1 MDPKGV
7 REQSKSKQK
16 GRRELSDSL
25 PAHRDLADASWQLAK
40 KDCRCFHEACAMP
53 RQARIEVPGIPM
65 HVTQRGVNRCAI
77 FLDDDDR
84 HHYRRLLREACTRHA
99 VLVHAYVLMGNHVHL
114 LVSAERALAF
124 SRAMCLLGQGYVPAF
139 NRRHGRTGTLWE
151 GRFRSCLVD
160 SEGYLLTAYRYI
172 ELNPVRA
179 GMVERAE
186 DYPWSSVRANLGVA
200 GDPLVTPHAQ
210 FIAMGTDL
218 VERSSWYRAWL
229 DQAVPP
235 DDLDAFRTHAA
246 QERAFG
252 STRFQ
257 AMVAATLNREVSVR
271 RRGRPRREPVADALV
286 EEFKR

>member
-1 MDPKGV
+1 
-7 REQSKSKQK
+7 
-16 GRRELSDSL
+16 
-25 PAHRDLADASWQLAK
+25 
-40 KDCRCFHEACAMP
+40 
-53 RQARIEVPGIPM
+53 M
-65 HVTQRGVNRCAI
+65 HVTHRGVNRAAV
-77 FLDDDDR
+77 FLDAEDFDR
-84 HHYRRLLREACTRHA
+84 YRTLLGKALSREGVA
-99 VLVHAYVLMGNHVHL
+99 LHAYVLMGNHVHL

-210 FIAMGTDL
+210 FIAMGTDIA
-218 VERSSWYRAWL
+218 ERSSWYRAWL
-229 DQAVPP
+229 DQGVPP

-271 RRGRPRREPVADALV
+271 RRGRPRREPVAGALA